1 MLLRILYTLKVI
13 RMIDANLEMT
23 DKIGYLLFKK
33 GIIDEV
39 ILEKAL
45 NAKAN
50 DKNKIKRNLAQIL
63 VQDFKYDHDLIFRE
77 VALLY
82 AFRELDTRPEEIP
95 PQRIEQIKQ
104 LINNVPDQLKLQL
117 MEHKIIPFMYDDRM
131 REKLI
136 IAAIDPTDRNI
147 PKIAFGLNAKKY
159 EVIYIRKKDYDKL
172 INTVIPPENVFL
184 KMMEQSDES
193 EVHIEDENSLDED
206 VLNAEINKSAL
217 INLVEGALVE
227 AVRKGASDIHFIP
240 KSGNKTE
247 IMMRVDGGLQR
258 WHIQEGTLP
267 EAVMAVVKDRSKG
280 MDRFERERAQ
290 DGFIQREIDGHIIR
304 FRVSVLPMV
313 GTELKNKFESVVIR
327 ILDDRKVIKDLDKL
341 GLTGYTKDVFVKA
354 INQPQGM
361 IILTG
366 PTGSGKSTTL
376 VAALYQ
382 VIDPTVNVLT
392 VEDPVE
398 YVIEGA
404 RQLKIGYKMN
414 FEQAI
419 RSILRHDPDIVLVGE
434 MRDKETAETAI
445 KLANTGHLTFS
456 TLHTNDAPSAVARL
470 YKMGIEPFL
479 IAYAINLIVAQRL
492 IRTLCN
498 NCKKQVVSYD
508 EGLMSAAGLKIEE
521 YQQYTIYEAGG
532 CEKCNNTGY
541 KGRMAIHEALYFTK
555 ELRQIIVRSGIEVD
569 EEAIRVQAKKDGSLS
584 LRDSGF
590 EKAKLG
596 LTSIQEVV
604 AATSED

>member
-1 MLLRILYTLKVI
+1 
-13 RMIDANLEMT
+13 MIDTNLEMT

-33 GIIDEV
+33 GIIDAAM
-39 ILEKAL
+39 LEKAL

-50 DKNKIKRNLAQIL
+50 DKSKIKRNLAQIL
-63 VQDFKYDHDLIFRE
+63 VQDFNYDHDTIFRE
-77 VALLY
+77 VAILY
-82 AFRELDTRPEEIP
+82 AFREIEIKLDEIAPEKLDI
-95 PQRIEQIKQ
+95 IKQ
-104 LINNVPDQLKLQL
+104 LINNAGDQLKSQML
-117 MEHKIIPFMYDDRM
+117 EHKVIPFMYDERIKD
-131 REKLI
+131 KLI
-136 IAAIDPTDRNI
+136 VAAIDPTDRNI

-159 EVIYIRKKDYDKL
+159 EVIYIRKQDYEKL
-172 INTVIPPENVFL
+172 ISNILPPENVYL
-184 KMMEQSDES
+184 KMMEEADAE
-193 EVHIEDENSLDED
+193 IEIDKDENSLDEEALD
-206 VLNAEINKSAL
+206 AEINKSAL

-227 AVRKGASDIHFIP
+227 GVRKGASDIHFVP
-240 KSGNKTE
+240 KSGNRTE
-247 IMMRVDGGLQR
+247 IVMRVDGNLQL
-258 WHIQEGTLP
+258 WHVQENTLP
-267 EAVMAVVKDRSKG
+267 EAVVAVVKDRSKG

-290 DGFIQREIDGHIIR
+290 DGFIQREIDRHVIR

-313 GTELKNKFESVVIR
+313 GTELKNKFESIVIR
-327 ILDDRKVIKDLDKL
+327 ILDDRKVIKDLEKL
-341 GLTGYTKDVFVKA
+341 GLTGYSKQAFTKA

-361 IILTG
+361 VILTG

-382 VIDPTVNVLT
+382 VIDSTVNVLT

-404 RQLKIGYKMN
+404 RQLKIGHKMN

-434 MRDKETAETAI
+434 MRDKETAEIAI

-479 IAYAINLIVAQRL
+479 IAYAINIIVAQRL
-492 IRTLCN
+492 VRRLCPE
-498 NCKKQVVSYD
+498 CKKKVVNFD
-508 EGLMSAAGLKIEE
+508 EPLMKAAGLDIDEWKS
-521 YQQYTIYEAGG
+521 YTVYEANGCDKCGG
-532 CEKCNNTGY
+532 SGF

-569 EEAIRVQAKKDGSLS
+569 EEKIRLQAKKDGSLN
-584 LRDSGF
+584 LREAGL
-590 EKAKLG
+590 EKVKLG
-596 LTSIQEVV
+596 LTSIEEVL
-604 AATSED
+604 ASTSDE